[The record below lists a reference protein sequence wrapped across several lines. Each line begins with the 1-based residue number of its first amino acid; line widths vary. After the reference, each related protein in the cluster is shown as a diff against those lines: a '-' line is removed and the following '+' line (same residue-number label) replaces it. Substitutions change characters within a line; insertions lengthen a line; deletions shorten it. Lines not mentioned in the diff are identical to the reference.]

1 MIKRFFYLFLVF
13 IMTQGAT
20 LFACPGC
27 RDATTQSVDN
37 KMADVQS
44 GFSWSVL
51 FLMAM
56 PMSLI
61 SAFVIWVVKLEKE
74 RNNSK

>member
-1 MIKRFFYLFLVF
+1 MIRRLFYLASVFL
-13 IMTQGAT
+13 MTQGAS
-20 LFACPGC
+20 LFGCPGC

-56 PMSLI
+56 PLSLI
-61 SAFVIWVVKLEKE
+61 SAFVFWVVKLEKE
-74 RNNSK
+74 RNISK

>member
-1 MIKRFFYLFLVF
+1 MIRRFCCLFFFFLL
-13 IMTQGAT
+13 TQGVS
-20 LFACPGC
+20 LWGCPAC
-27 RDATTQSVDN
+27 RDASTQSVDGN
-37 KMADVQS
+37 MANIQS

-61 SAFVIWVVKLEKE
+61 SAFVIWVIKLEKE